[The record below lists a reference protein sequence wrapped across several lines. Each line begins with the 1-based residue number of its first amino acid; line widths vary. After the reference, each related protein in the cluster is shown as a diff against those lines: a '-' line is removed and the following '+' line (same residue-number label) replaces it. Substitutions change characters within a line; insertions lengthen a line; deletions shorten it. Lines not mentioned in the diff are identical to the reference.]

1 MKDQRK
7 GDAEKTEPGESTKSR
22 DEEQNFQLDD
32 EESEAIDSL
41 YNEGDKEQEIDPS
54 TGKPKRVVI
63 DKEVD
68 QSLSTFPIKVMKEAT
83 VAKGNR

>member
-22 DEEQNFQLDD
+22 DEGQNFQLDD
-32 EESEAIDSL
+32 EESEAIYSL

-54 TGKPKRVVI
+54 TSKPKRVVI
-63 DKEVD
+63 DKEVGPKFFYI
-68 QSLSTFPIKVMKEAT
+68 SNKSNERS
-83 VAKGNR
+83 NCS